1 MEMTWADAWFVCRW
15 INAGFVFVTTLCF
28 FKTTTLC
35 AMFTFDAHSFL
46 SPFDAHLIWGAFCPS
61 REMRC
66 RQERVHE
73 NAPRWKDAP
82 VALSLFAG

>member
-1 MEMTWADAWFVCRW
+1 
-15 INAGFVFVTTLCF
+15 
-28 FKTTTLC
+28 
-35 AMFTFDAHSFL
+35 MFTFDAHSFL